1 MNELAVVILA
11 AGQGTRMKSKLP
23 KVLHPIAG
31 QPMVK
36 YVLDAVTALGVK
48 KPVLVVGYG
57 ADLIR
62 QALGDAVTYVFQE
75 QQLGTGHAVLQTRG
89 ELENRARTILVLYA
103 DMPLL
108 SGTTLCTLVQAH
120 EKYSSPI
127 TMLTCVHEES
137 MGFGRIL
144 RDAQGRVSGIVE
156 ENQATP
162 EQLAIQELNPG
173 VYCFD
178 AAWLWAHLPRLS
190 RSPKG
195 EYYLTDLIGMAVS
208 EGYLVQAIRV
218 EDPLETL
225 GVNDRLHLARVEGV
239 VRQRIREQ
247 CMRAGVTL
255 VDPPST
261 YIDATVQVG
270 QDTVIY
276 PNTYLHGDT
285 HIGINCLIGP
295 NTIIRDSTIGDDC
308 RIEASVLEGATV
320 ENKVSIG
327 PFAHLRQGAHLAEGV
342 HMGNFGE
349 VKAAYLGPGVK
360 MGHFSYIGDA
370 TIGADVNI
378 GAGTVTCN
386 FDGTRKHHTVIE
398 EGAFIGSDTMLVAP
412 VRVGARARIGAGS
425 VVTHDVPP
433 DSTAYGVPARV
444 KSKSEGEKGTIGDA
458 NPSPYKIS
466 EEKGVED
473 QELIAL
479 ATEARQ
485 RAYAPYS
492 HYRVGAALLTASG
505 KVYTG
510 CNIENVSYGLTVCAE
525 RVAALKAV
533 CDGEREFVAIA
544 VVTENGGA
552 PCGACRQVLAEFGP
566 EMRVLATDV
575 SGNHKVYTLRELLPA
590 PFRPSHLLG
599 DKDESENL

>member
-1 MNELAVVILA
+1 MMNKLAVVILA

-36 YVLDAVTALGVK
+36 YVLDAVAALGEE

-57 ADLIR
+57 ADLVR
-62 QALGDAVTYVFQE
+62 QALDDAVTYILQE
-75 QQLGTGHAVLQTRG
+75 QQLGTGHAVLQARE
-89 ELENRARTILVLYA
+89 ELEGRAETILVLYG

-108 SGTTLCTLVQAH
+108 SGATLHSLVQAH
-120 EKYSSPI
+120 KANLNPI
-127 TMLTCVHEES
+127 TMLTCVHEEA

-144 RDAQGRVSGIVE
+144 RDAQGRVIGIVE
-156 ENQATP
+156 ESQATP
-162 EQLAIQELNPG
+162 EQLAIRELNPG

-178 AAWLWAHLPRLS
+178 AAWLWAHLPRLP

-195 EYYLTDLIGMAVS
+195 EYYLTDLVGMAVA
-208 EGYLVQAIRV
+208 EGHFVEAIRV
-218 EDPLETL
+218 ADPLETL

-239 VRQRIREQ
+239 VRQRIREH

-255 VDPPST
+255 VDPSST

-276 PNTYLHGDT
+276 PNTYLQGDT
-285 HIGINCLIGP
+285 CIGMNCLIGP
-295 NTIIRDSTIGDDC
+295 NTIIRDSQIGNDC

-349 VKAAYLGPGVK
+349 VKASYLGPGVK

-386 FDGTRKHHTVIE
+386 FDGIKKHRTVIE

-444 KSKSEGEKGTIGDA
+444 RSKTADEQSNPSDA
-458 NPSPYKIS
+458 NPSPHKIS
-466 EEKGVED
+466 EEKDVED
-473 QELIAL
+473 KELVAL
-479 ATEARQ
+479 ATEVRQ
-485 RAYAPYS
+485 RAYVPYS

-510 CNIENVSYGLTVCAE
+510 CNIENVSYGLTICAE
-525 RVAALKAV
+525 RVAAFKAV

-566 EMRVLATDV
+566 EMRVLATNA
-575 SGNHKVYTLRELLPA
+575 SGNYKVYTLRELLPV

-599 DKDESENL
+599 DESGER

>member
-1 MNELAVVILA
+1 MNKLAVVILA

-36 YVLDAVTALGVK
+36 YVLNAVMGLGEE

-57 ADLIR
+57 ADLVR
-62 QALGDAVTYVFQE
+62 QTLGDAVTYVFQE
-75 QQLGTGHAVLQTRG
+75 QQLGTGHAVLQTR
-89 ELENRARTILVLYA
+89 EQLEGRAEAVLVLYG

-108 SGTTLCTLVQAH
+108 SGTTLHTLVRAH
-120 EKYSSPI
+120 ETRSTPI

-144 RDAQGRVSGIVE
+144 RDAKGRVIGIVE
-156 ENQATP
+156 ESQATP

-173 VYCFD
+173 VYCFE
-178 AAWLWAHLPRLS
+178 AAWLWAHLPRLP

-195 EYYLTDLIGMAVS
+195 EYYLTDLVGMAVA
-208 EGYLVQAIRV
+208 EGHAVEAIQV

-225 GVNDRLHLARVEGV
+225 GVNDRLHLAKVEEV
-239 VRQRIREQ
+239 VRQRIRENW
-247 CMRAGVTL
+247 MRAGVTL
-255 VDPPST
+255 VNPSSI
-261 YIDATVQVG
+261 YIDATVQMG

-276 PNTYLHGDT
+276 PNTYLQGT
-285 HIGINCLIGP
+285 TRIGSNCLVGP
-295 NTIIRDSTIGDDC
+295 NTIIRDSTIGNDC
-308 RIEASVLEGATV
+308 RLEASVIEGAIV
-320 ENKVSIG
+320 ENQVSIG
-327 PFAHLRQGAHLAEGV
+327 PFAHLRPGAHLAEGV

-349 VKAAYLGPGVK
+349 VKASYLGPGVK

-386 FDGTRKHHTVIE
+386 FDGIKKHRTVIE
-398 EGAFIGSDTMLVAP
+398 DGAFIGSDTMLVAP
-412 VRVGARARIGAGS
+412 VRIGARARIGAGS
-425 VVTHDVPP
+425 VVTRDIPP

-444 KSKSEGEKGTIGDA
+444 KPKMGSGTEAASDA
-458 NPSPYKIS
+458 DPSPHQTNK
-466 EEKGVED
+466 EKNVED
-473 QELIAL
+473 KELIAL
-479 ATEARQ
+479 AIEARQ
-485 RAYAPYS
+485 KAYAPYS

-510 CNIENVSYGLTVCAE
+510 CNVENVSYGLTVCAE

-575 SGNHKVYTLRELLPA
+575 SGNHKVYTLRELLPV

-599 DKDESENL
+599 DESGEPLD